1 MTKIDFILLLLRLQK
16 YAISYVVPLFTKGDN
31 KTRAIIWDWL
41 MLLIV
46 PGCSGC
52 QPQSLVVI
60 FRWFQPVNSL
70 CLFFGV
76 TQSCRGIDLDWFT
89 TIFYRCQYWLKEDLE
104 QVTDVNYSILMKV
117 PRAHIVTKRVITEQ
131 VNVKMK
137 KGDFN
142 CWVCHLMH
150 MHFTLKH
157 WTIVQLT
164 YSWTATDLLLLNEM
178 KASSVLRY
186 LLDDR
191 YL

>member
-31 KTRAIIWDWL
+31 KTRARFETDW
-41 MLLIV
+41 
-46 PGCSGC
+46 CYS
-52 QPQSLVVI
+52 SYLVAPAVSPS
-60 FRWFQPVNSL
+60 QPVNSL

-89 TIFYRCQYWLKEDLE
+89 TIFYRCQYWLKEGLE
-104 QVTDVNYSILMKV
+104 QVTDVNYSTLMKV

-186 LLDDR
+186 PLDDR